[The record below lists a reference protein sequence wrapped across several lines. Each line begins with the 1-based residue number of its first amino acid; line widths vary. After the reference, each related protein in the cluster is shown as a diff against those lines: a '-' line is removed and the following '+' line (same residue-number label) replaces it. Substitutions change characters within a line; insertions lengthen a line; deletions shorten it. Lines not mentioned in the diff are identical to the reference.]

1 MSTWVL
7 LRGLMRES
15 RHWGEFAAVLRD
27 HLPGAEVLTLD
38 LPGNGRLFRS
48 SSLCSV
54 EQMAEFCRAELSL
67 RSVAP
72 PYHLLG
78 LSMGAMVAVAWATLH
93 PRELRGCVLINSSLR
108 RFDPFYRR
116 LRPGAYPAVLTQIL
130 GGAMQQERAIL
141 RQTSSRGD
149 AQSAIL
155 DTWMAYRRECP
166 VSRRNALRQLTAAA
180 LYCAPARRPAVPML
194 VLSSAR
200 DALVDPNCSHHIA
213 AHWQTALAVHP
224 HAGHDLPLDDAAWV
238 ARQVHDWL
246 ATGR

>member
-1 MSTWVL
+1 
-7 LRGLMRES
+7 MRES
-15 RHWGEFAAVLRD
+15 RHWGEFAAVLRA
-27 HLPGAEVLTLD
+27 HLPGVEVFTLD

-48 SSLCSV
+48 SSPCSIG
-54 EQMAEFCRAELSL
+54 QMAEFCRAELSS
-67 RSVAP
+67 RNVAP

-78 LSMGAMVAVAWATLH
+78 LSMVAMVAIAWATLH

-116 LRPGAYPAVLTQIL
+116 LRPGAYPAVLTQIF

-141 RQTSSRGD
+141 RLTSSRGD
-149 AQSAIL
+149 AQPAVL
-155 DTWMAYRRECP
+155 DAWMAYRRECP
-166 VSRRNALRQLTAAA
+166 VSRSNALRQLAAAA
-180 LYCAPARRPAVPML
+180 LYRAPARRPVVPML
-194 VLSSAR
+194 ALSSAR
-200 DALVDPNCSHHIA
+200 DALVDPCCSRHIA
-213 AHWQTALAVHP
+213 AHWQTTLAVHP